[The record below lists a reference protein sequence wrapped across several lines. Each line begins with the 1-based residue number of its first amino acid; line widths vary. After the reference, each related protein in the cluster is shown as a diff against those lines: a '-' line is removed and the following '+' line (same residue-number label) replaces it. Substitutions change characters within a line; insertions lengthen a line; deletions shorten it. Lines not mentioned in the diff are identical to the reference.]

1 MSMYPHR
8 GMGGVPPGGNGA
20 SRLNELLDNIRSEFE
35 TQVRQCENYEHQSE
49 HARPCRP
56 EHHYPSRA
64 QPLQPQLLT
73 CVAVQTQVNEMQLV
87 REKVYAMEQTH
98 MALKQK

>member
-49 HARPCRP
+49 PDPAAWHTGR
-56 EHHYPSRA
+56 
-64 QPLQPQLLT
+64 QPGATSSIP
-73 CVAVQTQVNEMQLV
+73 ASNI
-87 REKVYAMEQTH
+87 RH
-98 MALKQK
+98 SSNPG

>member
-49 HARPCRP
+49 HALTLRRWNTAA
-56 EHHYPSRA
+56 PSQRNLSS
-64 QPLQPQLLT
+64 PT
-73 CVAVQTQVNEMQLV
+73 V
-87 REKVYAMEQTH
+87 
-98 MALKQK
+98 

>member
-20 SRLNELLDNIRSEFE
+20 SRLNELLDSIRSEFE

-49 HARPCRP
+49 HARPRDE
-56 EHHYPSRA
+56 EHRRKPGAALSSPSF
-64 QPLQPQLLT
+64 
-73 CVAVQTQVNEMQLV
+73 
-87 REKVYAMEQTH
+87 
-98 MALKQK
+98 

>member
-49 HARPCRP
+49 H
-56 EHHYPSRA
+56 
-64 QPLQPQLLT
+64 T
-73 CVAVQTQVNEMQLV
+73 
-87 REKVYAMEQTH
+87 
-98 MALKQK
+98 